1 MQKTEEQ
8 IYNEI
13 VAYINSKKH
22 NRPCT
27 LATIKKNLRTPK
39 IIDLIFSHPDIF
51 ILPNEIKHVPNEL
64 MTDEL
69 AMRVV
74 LSHPYNYSLLNE
86 EQLTVPVFL
95 AYEISKRRYEYVS
108 SKMWGQWGEKLS
120 YSGKI
125 VDYLNEI
132 KPAASEISKTLTQPY
147 DVNEIVSAINSFVS
161 QLSSDVQPI
170 QPYTPKYN
178 SVKLNSNKKVLILIS
193 GMPDSGKTTFSQ
205 LLSSVIEEST
215 FFDSDMLLE
224 AGMLSLPDSI
234 LLNLYPEN
242 IIIFSDTD
250 ASKFFAKTT
259 LGNYDV
265 INIVMKPKS
274 LEEAHRNSKLLNTL
288 SFDEYKQINENKY
301 KYNDVS
307 NPIIVENDYLFG
319 LYEERDNVIE
329 EIQNR
334 LRLNL
339 NSQPNQN

>member
-1 MQKTEEQ
+1 MQKTEDQ
-8 IYNEI
+8 VYNE
-13 VAYINSKKH
+13 VLAYINAEKH

-51 ILPNEIKHVPNEL
+51 ILPKEIKHVPEEL

-74 LSHPYNYSLLNE
+74 LSHPYNYDTLSE
-86 EQLTVPVFL
+86 EQQTVPVFL
-95 AYEISKRRYEYVS
+95 AYELSKRRYEYVS
-108 SKMWGQWGEKLS
+108 SRIWGQWGEKLK

-125 VDYLNEI
+125 VDYLDEI
-132 KPAASEISKTLTQPY
+132 KPAASEISKNLIQTY
-147 DVNEIVSAINSFVS
+147 DVDEIVSAINSFVS
-161 QLSSDVQPI
+161 QLNSDVQPT
-170 QPYTPKYN
+170 QPYKPKYT
-178 SVKLNSNKKVLILIS
+178 SVNLNTNKKLLILIS

-224 AGMLSLPDSI
+224 SGMLTLPDSI

-259 LGNYDV
+259 LENYEV
-265 INIVMKPKS
+265 INIVMQPKS
-274 LEEAHRNSKLLNTL
+274 LEDAHRNSKLLNTL
-288 SFDEYKQINENKY
+288 PFEEYKEINQNKY
-301 KYNDVS
+301 RYNDVT

-319 LYEERDNVIE
+319 LYKERDRVIE

-334 LRLNL
+334 LGLNL
-339 NSQPNQN
+339 NSQQNQS